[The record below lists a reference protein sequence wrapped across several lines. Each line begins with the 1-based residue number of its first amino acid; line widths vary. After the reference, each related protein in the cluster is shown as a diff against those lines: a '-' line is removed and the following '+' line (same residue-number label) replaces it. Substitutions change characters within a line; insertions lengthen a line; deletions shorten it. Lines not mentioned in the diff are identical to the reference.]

1 MLNLNLLVELD
12 QHYGNLD
19 GYEKKLKLISGHAE
33 YLLLKNKYL
42 KLKDQLLELKDKN
55 QQLIDSI
62 RKETRLLDDDKYRLK
77 EAEENLY
84 NGKVQDIKQLS
95 ALEKEKNHLEKTIEN
110 NENSILDKME
120 VAEEM
125 SKDIQVIEESLK
137 EIEVELRKEKS
148 YILKLK
154 AELEQLIEYEN
165 TEINRIQRHVDQ
177 EILKQYQLVRSK
189 KNKGIGIVINEICN
203 GCHTHVPKTI
213 IDKLKLGKVIN
224 TCETCGRILILKEE
238 NEET

>member
-1 MLNLNLLVELD
+1 
-12 QHYGNLD
+12 
-19 GYEKKLKLISGHAE
+19 
-33 YLLLKNKYL
+33 
-42 KLKDQLLELKDKN
+42 
-55 QQLIDSI
+55 
-62 RKETRLLDDDKYRLK
+62 
-77 EAEENLY
+77 
-84 NGKVQDIKQLS
+84 
-95 ALEKEKNHLEKTIEN
+95 LEKEKNHLEKTIEN

-189 KNKGIGIVINEICN
+189 KNNGVGIVINEICN

-238 NEET
+238 NEEA

>member
-1 MLNLNLLVELD
+1 MLNLNLLEELD

-165 TEINRIQRHVDQ
+165 TEINRIQSDVDK
-177 EILKQYQLVRSK
+177 EILKKYQLIRSK
-189 KNKGIGIVINEICN
+189 KNKGIGIVINEICT

-224 TCETCGRILILKEE
+224 TCETCGRILILREE
-238 NEET
+238 NNEL